1 MNILKQTIENVR
13 RQPLLSALMVL
24 GTALSVCFI
33 LTALMTQEVK
43 EADYGA
49 EPNRS
54 RTLYTKL
61 FHVHYRLMDSWGG
74 GVQPNI
80 ICDVFLRVKS
90 AEAMALYYT
99 EPVPVEAAAPG
110 QNVEFIARQTVNADY
125 FRVFRH
131 SFLEGKPFTKEQCAS
146 NEPVAILSRSTCRKI
161 FGQETG
167 IVGKHLMLNNRDM
180 RVAGVVEDVSRLT
193 ADASADV
200 WTPYDAAFAVANP
213 ELADGNTHAVA
224 LMAKDRADFPKIIAE
239 TQQLE
244 RAYNTATKGDS
255 IDLMGQPD
263 PIEVSNARGWS
274 FEEPDMAENYL
285 TQALI
290 LAVLL
295 IVPAINLAS
304 MTQSRLRHR
313 RQEIGVRRAFGA
325 KRSTILWQVVL
336 ESFLL
341 TLVASIIGLL
351 LCIAVCTFASDLIF
365 NEGNMFGTEI
375 RTVDFDVR
383 VLLTPAIYGWT
394 IFFALVLNLLSS
406 LWPAWRA
413 CRVNIVEALK

>member
-1 MNILKQTIENVR
+1 MNILKQTLENVR
-13 RQPLLSALMVL
+13 RQPLLSTLMVL
-24 GTALSVCFI
+24 GTALSVFFI
-33 LTALMTQEVK
+33 LTVLMTQEVK

-54 RTLYTKL
+54 RTLYAKL
-61 FHVHYRLMDSWGG
+61 LHIHNGRMDNYGG
-74 GVQPNI
+74 GMRPDAV
-80 ICDVFLRVKS
+80 CDVFQRVKS
-90 AEAMALYYT
+90 AEAMALYFI
-99 EPVPVEAAAPG
+99 EPVPVEAAVPD
-110 QNVEFIARQTVNADY
+110 QNVEFVACQSVNADY
-125 FRVFRH
+125 FRVFRLT
-131 SFLEGKPFTKEQCAS
+131 FLEGKPFTKEQCAS

-167 IVGKHLMLNNRDM
+167 IAGKHLMLNNRDM
-180 RVAGVVEDVSRLT
+180 RVVGVVEDVSRLT
-193 ADASADV
+193 ADACADA
-200 WTPYDAAFAVANP
+200 WMPYDAAFAVANP
-213 ELADGNTHAVA
+213 KISEGGYHAVA
-224 LMAKDRADFPKIIAE
+224 LLAKDRDDFPEIITE
-239 TQQLE
+239 THQLE
-244 RAYNTATKGDS
+244 KAFNKATKGDS
-255 IDLMGQPD
+255 LDLMGQPD

-274 FEEPDMAENYL
+274 FEAPDMAQNYL
-285 TQALI
+285 TEGCI

-304 MTQSRLRHR
+304 MTQSRLRQR

-325 KRSTILWQVVL
+325 KRSTILWQVVI

-365 NEGNMFGTEI
+365 NEGNMFGTEV